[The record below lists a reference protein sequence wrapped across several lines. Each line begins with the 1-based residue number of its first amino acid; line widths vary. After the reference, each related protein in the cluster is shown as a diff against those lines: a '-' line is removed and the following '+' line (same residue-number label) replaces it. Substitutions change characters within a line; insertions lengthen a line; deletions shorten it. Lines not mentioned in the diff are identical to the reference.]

1 MDTGLRDAVVLVTGA
16 SSGIGQ
22 AAARAFGREGAR
34 VAITYH
40 TNEALAEETA
50 QQVLETGGESFVVRL
65 DLEDAASINAAISA
79 VAEHWGGIDV
89 LVVNAV
95 AWPQGRTGRDAP
107 PFEDIASAHWQQT
120 LRSTLEGAFHTI
132 QAALPAMR
140 GRDGGRIVLMSSAEV
155 EYGMPGGS
163 SYDAAKA
170 RLYGLC
176 RSLARELG
184 PAGIL
189 VNVVMPGLTQ
199 TERGIQMI
207 PQFVRDEVAG
217 MTPSHRL
224 SDPDDIANAVVFLG
238 SRANGNTSGEI
249 LKVSGGL

>member
-107 PFEDIASAHWQQT
+107 PFEDIASAYWQQT

-140 GRDGGRIVLMSSAEV
+140 GRDGVGSSSCHRPRSSTGCPAGAPTMRRRRACTDSAAASLESWDRQGSWSMSS
-155 EYGMPGGS
+155 
-163 SYDAAKA
+163 
-170 RLYGLC
+170 C
-176 RSLARELG
+176 R
-184 PAGIL
+184 
-189 VNVVMPGLTQ
+189 
-199 TERGIQMI
+199 
-207 PQFVRDEVAG
+207 D
-217 MTPSHRL
+217 
-224 SDPDDIANAVVFLG
+224 
-238 SRANGNTSGEI
+238 
-249 LKVSGGL
+249 